1 MSKPLDKPIRVAFDA
16 TSLLGPRTGVGHVT
30 ARFLDLLAA
39 DDGFAITAFAITWRG
54 RDQLATQVPDTV
66 RVASRPA
73 PARLARALWQHSER
87 LKAEWWT
94 GAVDLLHAPNFV
106 APPSRAPSLI
116 TIHDLTF
123 VRYPELCPPD
133 VLQYPRLVARALA
146 RGAHVQ
152 VFSDFVADEVRDAF
166 DLDASH
172 VTRVYPGI
180 TSMGGGDTTAGR
192 RVAGADRFV
201 LALGT
206 IEPRKNLPRLV
217 HAFDLVAANDPALHL
232 VVAGA
237 DGWDRGAFTAAR
249 AAARH
254 GTRIRHLG
262 YVADGERRDL
272 LAAATAFAFPSL
284 YEGFG
289 HPPLEAMSAGVPV
302 VAARAGSLPEVLGDA
317 ALLVDPNDEG
327 ELAEALTRVTVDD
340 DLRSLLVGRGRE
352 RAGRF
357 GWAQAG
363 KDMAAVYRRVAEGP
377 Y

>member
-1 MSKPLDKPIRVAFDA
+1 MNTPIRVAFDA

-39 DDGFAITAFAITWRG
+39 DAGFDITAFAVTWRG
-54 RDQLATQVPDTV
+54 RDQLPTHVPDTV

-73 PARLARALWQHSER
+73 PARLARAMWQHTEL

-106 APPSRAPSLI
+106 APPSRAPTLI
-116 TIHDLTF
+116 TVHDLTF
-123 VRYPELCPPD
+123 IRFPELCPPD
-133 VLQYPRLVARALA
+133 VLRYPRLVSRALA

-152 VFSDFVADEVRDAF
+152 VFSDAVAGEVCDAF
-166 DLDASH
+166 DLDASR

-180 TSMGGGDTTAGR
+180 TSMTGGDATAGR

-217 HAFDLVAANDPALHL
+217 RAFDLAAADDPDLHL

-249 AAARH
+249 TAARH
-254 GTRIRHLG
+254 GTRVRHLG

-272 LAAATAFAFPSL
+272 LAAATTFAFPSL

-317 ALLVDPNDEG
+317 ALLVDPNDDE
-327 ELAEALTRVTVDD
+327 ELAEALTRATADD
-340 DLRSLLVGRGRE
+340 GLRSLLVGRGHE
-352 RAGRF
+352 RVARF

-363 KDMAAVYRRVAEGP
+363 EDMAAVYRRVAEGP

>member
-1 MSKPLDKPIRVAFDA
+1 MDAPIRVAFDA

-39 DDGFAITAFAITWRG
+39 DDGFAITAFAVTWRG
-54 RDQLATQVPDTV
+54 RDQLTTQVPSTV

-73 PARLARALWQHSER
+73 PARAARWLWQHSEL

-94 GAVDLLHAPNFV
+94 GAVDLVHAPNFV
-106 APPSRAPSLI
+106 APPAHAPTLL

-123 VRYPELCPPD
+123 VRFPELCPPD
-133 VLQYPRLVARALA
+133 VLRYPRLVSRALA

-152 VFSDFVADEVRDAF
+152 VFSDTVADEVRDAF
-166 DLDASH
+166 GLDASR

-180 TSMGGGDTTAGR
+180 TSMAGGDATVGR

-217 HAFDLVAANDPALHL
+217 RAFDLAAANDPDLHL

-237 DGWDRGAFTAAR
+237 DGWDGGAFTAAR
-249 AAARH
+249 TAARH
-254 GTRIRHLG
+254 GTRVHHLG
-262 YVADGERRDL
+262 YVPDGERRDL
-272 LAAATAFAFPSL
+272 LAAATVFAFPSL

-317 ALLVDPNDEG
+317 ALLIDPDDE
-327 ELAEALTRVTVDD
+327 EDLAAALTRAAADD
-340 DLRSLLVGRGRE
+340 DLRAVLVARGRA
-352 RAGRF
+352 RADRY
-357 GWAQAG
+357 GWARAAEE
-363 KDMAAVYRRVAEGP
+363 MAAVYRRVAEGP